1 MKKNKLKNMKLS
13 SVDLCAKG
21 ANQHAHIKLF
31 KSKEGGEEMNFW
43 EKIGKAFGKVI
54 ENEITD
60 EIKEIVNE
68 KENPEN
74 EAGNITKAMG
84 ESLKSILNDTALTAS
99 ERDSL
104 IEQSINE
111 FNDEIN
117 KARKRWKDK
126 DDDTYIDDY
135 EYEDDP
141 EDEELEK
148 KRKCRKSM
156 EGSDTMPVIDIEKMS
171 AEDKAILENLERK
184 YSNADNSVDNSDV
197 HPEVK
202 KALDEMETL
211 KSETAE
217 LKKSLEI
224 KQLEAEAKKYEII
237 GKSAEDLAV
246 KFYELKK
253 SGENVYNDYVSLLDE
268 QVELANNSIFK
279 EYGSSKS
286 KSYTDLDGIVSEIL
300 KSNPNMTQAQAVVK
314 AYQDNPELDRYTGKM
329 K

>member
-1 MKKNKLKNMKLS
+1 MKLS